1 MSTKH
6 MPNMDKIGGDDV
18 ETIVGPSVKVEGDFV
33 SQGNIV
39 IEGQV
44 SGSIKTDKN
53 LRVEQSAK
61 IAANVSADSALV
73 AGEVKGNIKAMNTL
87 ELTPSARVE
96 GDLDVK
102 TLIIAASATLNGRC
116 IMGGDAG
123 LNGSKGRAKSGSYE
137 DNSLTNKES

>member
-1 MSTKH
+1 

-53 LRVEQSAK
+53 LRVEQGAK
-61 IAANVSADSALV
+61 IAANVSADSALI
-73 AGEVKGNIKAMNTL
+73 AGEVKGNIKALNTL

-96 GDLDVK
+96 GDVDVK
-102 TLIIAASATLNGRC
+102 TLIIAAGATLNGRC

-123 LNGSKGRAKSGSYE
+123 SNGSKGRTKSGSYE
-137 DNSLTNKES
+137 DDSFTSKES